1 MEINTIIK
9 SGIHI
14 IIDYLSVS
22 FPFRNFNE
30 ELEKTVV
37 EQTVWIIGS
46 FMGFSKEEIVE
57 EEYSTSRYKY
67 QYQIGDNIILR
78 LVGPDLKNGMP
89 SCHLELRGQG
99 CREFENQGDKTFYD
113 LIHFLV
119 IRLNGNVTRIDI
131 AIDDYEGVH
140 CDIVKIKT
148 ALDERHYTTSFR
160 MKTYELHGSNE
171 KGWSLQFG
179 SHQSSQML
187 VIYDKLK
194 EQLSKNIDCEQKF
207 WTRYELRYKK
217 DKAYNVCLNLLEHKD
232 DFQNYVYGLLYEM
245 LDFKVPNNYD
255 ENNKYKANT
264 LDWWKSFLNEV
275 DKSEIIKYKIKSVTL
290 ERYLNWIM
298 PILGLYFVFRYQYNN
313 HNMQKFLL
321 SLLDDSKESLKNI
334 DSRKIKKIN
343 DYLKGCKQKP
353 INKKDINKIINE
365 IEFYIDQESLPF

>member
-1 MEINTIIK
+1 MEINTNIK
-9 SGIHI
+9 SGVHI

-37 EQTVWIIGS
+37 EQTVWMIGS
-46 FMGFSKEEIVE
+46 FMGFAKEEIVE

-131 AIDDYEGVH
+131 AIDDYDGVH

-148 ALDERHYTTSFR
+148 ALDERNYTTSFR

-217 DKAYNVCLNLLEHKD
+217 DKAYNVCLNLLDHKD

-255 ENNKYKANT
+255 DNNKYKADT
-264 LDWWKSFLNEV
+264 LDWWKAFLNEV

>member
-1 MEINTIIK
+1 
-9 SGIHI
+9 
-14 IIDYLSVS
+14 
-22 FPFRNFNE
+22 
-30 ELEKTVV
+30 
-37 EQTVWIIGS
+37 
-46 FMGFSKEEIVE
+46 
-57 EEYSTSRYKY
+57 
-67 QYQIGDNIILR
+67 
-78 LVGPDLKNGMP
+78 
-89 SCHLELRGQG
+89 
-99 CREFENQGDKTFYD
+99 
-113 LIHFLV
+113 
-119 IRLNGNVTRIDI
+119 
-131 AIDDYEGVH
+131 
-140 CDIVKIKT
+140 
-148 ALDERHYTTSFR
+148 

-255 ENNKYKANT
+255 ENNKYKADT